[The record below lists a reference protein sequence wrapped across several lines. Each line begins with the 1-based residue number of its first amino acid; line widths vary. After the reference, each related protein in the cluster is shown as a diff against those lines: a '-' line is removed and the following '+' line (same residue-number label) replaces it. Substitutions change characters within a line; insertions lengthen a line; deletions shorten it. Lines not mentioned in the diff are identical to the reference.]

1 MTDTTK
7 KVLVLVLTDILK
19 MLHPFMPYV
28 TEEIYQA
35 LPVKDAESITISAY
49 PVASRTYSFASVS
62 EDFQSV
68 LDDIVSIRNLK
79 ANNNIKKE
87 NAVMISGR
95 EEYLPYFGSL
105 LKISESTSKEGMQ
118 EVHYESKNV
127 SVTYYLEEETID
139 KEALHHEIEMLEKS
153 IARRENLLKNEN
165 YVTKAPAN
173 VVQLDRTKLQEEK
186 EKLSQLKQ
194 KLS

>member
-1 MTDTTK
+1 
-7 KVLVLVLTDILK
+7 
-19 MLHPFMPYV
+19 
-28 TEEIYQA
+28 
-35 LPVKDAESITISAY
+35 
-49 PVASRTYSFASVS
+49 
-62 EDFQSV
+62 
-68 LDDIVSIRNLK
+68 
-79 ANNNIKKE
+79 
-87 NAVMISGR
+87 MISGR
-95 EEYLPYFGSL
+95 EEYLPYFCSL

-139 KEALHHEIEMLEKS
+139 KDAIKHEIETLEKS

>member
-1 MTDTTK
+1 MEKSLNFIHRLDIK
-7 KVLVLVLTDILK
+7 KEK
-19 MLHPFMPYV
+19 
-28 TEEIYQA
+28 
-35 LPVKDAESITISAY
+35 TI
-49 PVASRTYSFASVS
+49 P
-62 EDFQSV
+62 Q
-68 LDDIVSIRNLK
+68 
-79 ANNNIKKE
+79 NNIKKE

-95 EEYLPYFGSL
+95 EEYLPYFCSL

-139 KEALHHEIEMLEKS
+139 KDAIKHEIEMLEKS

-165 YVTKAPAN
+165 YVTKAPLN

>member
-1 MTDTTK
+1 
-7 KVLVLVLTDILK
+7 
-19 MLHPFMPYV
+19 MPYV
-28 TEEIYQA
+28 TEEIYQQ

-95 EEYLPYFGSL
+95 EEYLPYFCSL

-118 EVHYESKNV
+118 EVL
-127 SVTYYLEEETID
+127 T
-139 KEALHHEIEMLEKS
+139 
-153 IARRENLLKNEN
+153 NLRMFL
-165 YVTKAPAN
+165 
-173 VVQLDRTKLQEEK
+173 LRII
-186 EKLSQLKQ
+186 
-194 KLS
+194 